1 MAEPLGQMVIEL
13 GLDSSAFGKGLT
25 GAKQQVKYAMAEMK
39 SGLSVMSQSGKA
51 VDTLMTKQR
60 GLSNVISAQES
71 VVSKLKKSYD
81 DSFVNGKATAA
92 TGRLATQLQN
102 ATTKLN
108 GFRNQL
114 ANNASALAQAK
125 VQTEGWTGSLNK
137 VSTAATNAGTRMS
150 SMGSTLTRRVSAP
163 IVLGLG
169 AAAKAAI
176 DFDSQISA
184 MGPLLTNGGA
194 VTAKFRAQLDE
205 LGKSS
210 KSWSTQYGIS
220 TTDINNAMSE
230 MIKRGFTTKQ
240 VMGSMPAVLD
250 ASKASGEDLGTVM
263 QATASIVEQFGLK
276 TNSVKGTMKNTQM
289 VTDSLTYAANA
300 TAAGFGDMSEAMSY
314 VGPVAKGLGLSV
326 QETAAAIG
334 ILSNRGIEGQKA
346 GTNLRG
352 MLTSL
357 VKPTK
362 QNTAAFKS
370 MGMSAKDLNEDS
382 HNLPKLIDDISD
394 GTKGWTKAERTH
406 AIAQAFGRENQA
418 AVNALVESGSD
429 SLRKLT
435 KNTEDAGGATKK
447 VADQLNDTK
456 ANQIKRFQSAVQVLG
471 ITFGEELLPSLT
483 PIVKEA
489 THVVKAFADMDEGT
503 RKFIVHAALFAA
515 AAGPVLKVTG
525 GLAKGFGSV
534 GSGVVNLI
542 AKYAGM
548 KAKSEVVNGT
558 LKSTENILGG
568 LSAGASNSKIIVDQF
583 GNTISKAGGEA
594 EKSKGAWAS
603 IGSLFLTTGEEA
615 GVAGTMISPLG
626 AAIIGGTVAV
636 AAGVTVWEL
645 WGKKAYESAQQ
656 TDQWGS
662 VVGKSA
668 DKSLSKMR
676 SFVDDSNAKLDNFN
690 TTSSTSAK
698 QLSSDFK
705 DAFKQMEK
713 DSKNSIDKMQKEV
726 NDLPDSVQ
734 GSAQKALN
742 QKAAN
747 NESLLKED
755 EKLTKNTTAI
765 FKRAGTEHRGLT
777 DDENVYIKNAQQK
790 LATDEISLLNISSS
804 KKKAIQKAL
813 SGDIS
818 KMNRTQRDE
827 TIDNLSKLITEENK
841 SYDKQGSVLKKSYND
856 GLITEKQYN
865 AQSKALKSSHKAA
878 TMSYIGTEIELYKK
892 NGMSIEDIN
901 TALQGYGVTY
911 DEVMSANAKAAKKA
925 SKSNSTL
932 VATTNDMSKSVK
944 KAANTW
950 NEMVF
955 DPKTGKVKTNAQEE
969 INKATKSSK
978 KWNAIMLLAKEGKLS
993 TNAAEM
999 VAKAAIEN
1007 GKWDSMTWK
1016 EQKAV
1021 IKPEGVEDFVKVM
1034 EDSGEWNDLTLEEKE
1049 AIVTAK
1055 GQKELQAV
1063 IAQYG
1068 IWDSL
1073 TVKEKDLV
1081 VKDKATQTLI
1091 STLETTGQWNN
1102 LTVDQKTAVMN
1113 AKGGSELINIT
1124 SSLGIWNSMPTDQK
1138 EAAFDS
1144 AKAKSEIVSAVG
1156 DLESWN
1162 ALTPATQQLL
1172 TSSNSPEVVA
1182 KGVHDIDSWN
1192 SLPTTVKT
1200 LLANDSQASAVLEQ
1214 AGINVDNY
1222 KLHKPGTKEL
1232 YGDSKNLDQTLADAN
1247 NGLITFGQ
1255 QKPVAQLGA
1264 SDNTKPAVDS
1274 ATTNVLGVPNKTAGV
1289 FASNNTQPEVTSATG
1304 TINSTPDHTSGLNAN
1319 DYTVGP
1325 VSNATTSINGV
1336 PDHTSHL
1343 KANKSD
1349 FDSKVASIEAWLH
1362 HPITKTINIISNLIT
1377 HKKAKGTNNFEGGF
1391 ATVNDQMGSTFRELI
1406 QLPTGESFIPH
1417 GRNVTLALP
1426 KHSRVIPAQQTS
1438 KMFGGIPQFAKGL
1451 NVPSDADIVRQPKQ
1465 IVQEVQTNSNVTDNS
1480 SVITGL
1486 VSQVKSLTDNL
1497 NSLISVIQN
1506 QNSKEVAVIL
1516 DNGVMA
1522 RGVAPLITRIQEQDV
1537 KRQTR
1542 LRGGRQ

>member
-39 SGLSVMSQSGKA
+39 SGLSVMSASGKS
-51 VDTLMTKQR
+51 VDALSVKQR
-60 GLSNVISAQES
+60 GLSSVISAQEK
-71 VVSKLKKSYD
+71 VVRSLKTSYD
-81 DSFVNGKATAA
+81 NSFVNGKATEA
-92 TGRLATQLQN
+92 TGRLGTQLQN
-102 ATTKLN
+102 ATAKLG
-108 GFRNQL
+108 GFKSQL

-125 VQTEGWTGSLNK
+125 VQTEGWTGALNR
-137 VSTAATNAGTRMS
+137 VSSASTAAGQKMS
-150 SMGSTLTRRVSAP
+150 AMGSTLTTKVSAP
-163 IVLGLG
+163 IALGLG

-176 DFDSQISA
+176 DFDSQIAS

-194 VTAKFRAQLDE
+194 LTSKFKAQLDQ
-205 LGKSS
+205 LSNSS
-210 KSWSTQYGIS
+210 KGWAEKYGIS
-220 TTDINNAMSE
+220 TTVVNNAMSE
-230 MIKRGFTTKQ
+230 LIKRGFTTKQ

-276 TNSVKGTMKNTQM
+276 ANSTAQMTKNTQR
-289 VTDSLTYAANA
+289 VTDALTYSANA

-314 VGPVAKGLGLSV
+314 VGPVANGLGLSV
-326 QETAAAIG
+326 EQTAAAIG
-334 ILSNRGIEGQKA
+334 ELSNKGIEGQKA

-357 VKPTK
+357 IKPTK
-362 QNTAAFKS
+362 QNMAGFTA
-370 MGMSAKDLNEDS
+370 MGISVDQLKKDSKDL
-382 HNLPKLIDDISD
+382 PALIDDITK
-394 GTKGWTKAERTH
+394 GTKGWSKADRGK
-406 AIAQAFGRENQA
+406 ALAQAFGRENQA
-418 AVNALVESGSD
+418 AANALVEAGAG

-435 KNTEDAGGATKK
+435 KETENSGGATKK

-503 RKFIVHAALFAA
+503 RKFIVHAALVAA

-542 AKYAGM
+542 AKYAGLEAKN
-548 KAKSEVVNGT
+548 KALNGVLSEASMATGNASMSYG
-558 LKSTENILGG
+558 LLGSTFL
-568 LSAGASNSKIIVDQF
+568 A
-583 GNTISKAGGEA
+583 T
-594 EKSKGAWAS
+594 
-603 IGSLFLTTGEEA
+603 GSQA
-615 GVAGTMISPLG
+615 GVLGTALNPLG

-676 SFVDDSNAKLDNFN
+676 SFVDNSNAKLDNFN

-742 QKAAN
+742 KKVAN

-1124 SSLGIWNSMPTDQK
+1124 SSLGIWNDMPTDQK

-1144 AKAKSEIVSAVG
+1144 AKAKSEIISAVG

-1182 KGVHDIDSWN
+1182 KGIHDIGSWN

-1214 AGINVDNY
+1214 AGINVDKY

-1232 YGDSKNLDQTLADAN
+1232 YGDSKNLDQTLMDSN
-1247 NGLITFGQ
+1247 TKLDIFGQ

-1264 SDNTKPAVDS
+1264 SDNTKPAVDT

-1319 DYTVGP
+1319 NYTVGP

-1362 HPITKTINIISNLIT
+1362 HPITKTISIVA
-1377 HKKAKGTNNFEGGF
+1377 KKIGKFEKGTNDFGGGL
-1391 ATVNDQMGSTFRELI
+1391 AMVNDQAGSTYREYI
-1406 QLPTGESFIPH
+1406 EDNGVNYIPQ
-1417 GRNVTLALP
+1417 GRNVVLP
-1426 KHSRVIPAQQTS
+1426 LGRHAKVHTASKTA
-1438 KMFGGIPQFAKGL
+1438 KMFPGIPQFAKGL
-1451 NVPSDADIVRQPKQ
+1451 NIPSNADIVRQPKQ
-1465 IVQEVQTNSNVTDNS
+1465 IVQEIRVNGNSADNS
-1480 SVITGL
+1480 GALSVLIEQVNQLTLSVNKMMNQKTDINEPTYLQLDGTVFAQLMNGYQNAVQGTSIGL
-1486 VSQVKSLTDNL
+1486 EK
-1497 NSLISVIQN
+1497 
-1506 QNSKEVAVIL
+1506 
-1516 DNGVMA
+1516 
-1522 RGVAPLITRIQEQDV
+1522 RGIAGQ
-1537 KRQTR
+1537 
-1542 LRGGRQ
+1542 

>member
-125 VQTEGWTGSLNK
+125 VQTEGWTGSLNQ

-220 TTDINNAMSE
+220 TTEINNAMSE

-276 TNSVKGTMKNTQM
+276 TNSVQGTMKNTQR
-289 VTDSLTYAANA
+289 VTDALTYSSNA

-314 VGPVAKGLGLSV
+314 VGPVANGLGLSV
-326 QETAAAIG
+326 EQTAAAIG
-334 ILSNRGIEGQKA
+334 ELSNKGIEGEKA

-352 MLTSL
+352 ILTSL

-362 QNTAAFKS
+362 QNTAGFTA
-370 MGMSAKDLNEDS
+370 MGISADELKRDSKD
-382 HNLPKLIDDISD
+382 LPKLIEDI
-394 GTKGWTKAERTH
+394 TKGTEGWSKADRGK
-406 AIAQAFGRENQA
+406 ALAQAFGRENQA
-418 AVNALVESGSD
+418 AANALVEAGAG

-435 KNTEDAGGATKK
+435 KETENSGGATKR

-456 ANQIKRFQSAVQVLG
+456 ANQIKRFQSAIQVLG

-503 RKFIVHAALFAA
+503 RQFIVHAGLVAA

-525 GLAKGFGSV
+525 ELSKGFGFV
-534 GSGVVNLI
+534 GGGVVNLI
-542 AKYAGM
+542 AKYAGLEAKN
-548 KAKSEVVNGT
+548 KALNGV
-558 LKSTENILGG
+558 LTEASMATGTAKTSYGLLG
-568 LSAGASNSKIIVDQF
+568 SAFLATGAQ
-583 GNTISKAGGEA
+583 
-594 EKSKGAWAS
+594 
-603 IGSLFLTTGEEA
+603 A
-615 GVAGTMISPLG
+615 GVLGTALSPLG
-626 AAIIGGTVAV
+626 AAIIGSTVAIG
-636 AAGVTVWEL
+636 AGVAIWEL
-645 WGKKAYESAQQ
+645 WGKQAAQSAHE
-656 TDQWGS
+656 TDTWGS
-662 VVGKSA
+662 KVGSAA
-668 DKSLSKMR
+668 DKSLTKMNN
-676 SFVDDSNAKLDNFN
+676 FVTSTDAQLQTFN
-690 TTSSTSAK
+690 TSSTNSAK
-698 QLSSDFK
+698 TLSKEFK
-705 DAFKQMEK
+705 SAFKQMEE

-726 NDLPDSVQ
+726 DKLPDSVK
-734 GSAQKALN
+734 GSGQKSLDKKKESN
-742 QKAAN
+742 QK
-747 NESLLKED
+747 LLDED
-755 EKLTKNTTAI
+755 KKLTTNVNAI
-765 FKRAGTEHRGLT
+765 FKRADKEHRGLT
-777 DDENVYIKNAQQK
+777 DEENTYIKNAQQK
-790 LATDEISLLNISSS
+790 LADDEISLLNISSS
-804 KKKAIQKAL
+804 KKKAIQRAL
-813 SGDIS
+813 NGDIS
-818 KMNRTQRDE
+818 KMNRTQRDDA
-827 TIDNLSKLITEENK
+827 IDGLTKLITKEDSAYKKQQKNLK
-841 SYDKQGSVLKKSYND
+841 DSYED

-865 AQSKALKSSHKAA
+865 TQSKALKTQHKA
-878 TMSYIGTEIELYKK
+878 TMMAYLGDEVKLWKA
-892 NGMSIEDIN
+892 NGMSIDDIN
-901 TALQGYGVTY
+901 SALQTYGVTY
-911 DEVMSANAKAAKKA
+911 SQVTAANDKAAQKA
-925 SKSNSTL
+925 AKSNSTL
-932 VATTNDMSKSVK
+932 VQTTSDMSKSAK
-944 KAANTW
+944 KAANDW
-950 NEMVF
+950 NALVF
-955 DPKTGKVKTNAQEE
+955 DPKTGKVKTNAVEE
-969 INKATKSSK
+969 VAKAKQGSQTWNNIN
-978 KWNAIMLLAKEGKLS
+978 LLLKEGKMS
-993 TNAAEM
+993 
-999 VAKAAIEN
+999 VQ
-1007 GKWDSMTWK
+1007 G
-1016 EQKAV
+1016 
-1021 IKPEGVEDFVKVM
+1021 
-1034 EDSGEWNDLTLEEKE
+1034 
-1049 AIVTAK
+1049 
-1055 GQKELQAV
+1055 KELVAQAV
-1063 IAQYG
+1063 QQGNTWNSLSLKNQIGIAKVTG
-1068 IWDSL
+1068 DDSVILALDKFGLWNKL
-1073 TVKEKDLV
+1073 TPQE
-1081 VKDKATQTLI
+1081 
-1091 STLETTGQWNN
+1091 
-1102 LTVDQKTAVMN
+1102 KTAVSK
-1113 AKGGSELINIT
+1113 AKGSEEVFAAIGGIDRWNSSNPQEKLAMLHATGNNEIDSALNKISNWNNVPVKVQNLIANDLASGKTTDALNLINQYGGT
-1124 SSLGIWNSMPTDQK
+1124 
-1138 EAAFDS
+1138 
-1144 AKAKSEIVSAVG
+1144 SAV
-1156 DLESWN
+1156 
-1162 ALTPATQQLL
+1162 
-1172 TSSNSPEVVA
+1172 
-1182 KGVHDIDSWN
+1182 
-1192 SLPTTVKT
+1192 
-1200 LLANDSQASAVLEQ
+1200 ANL
-1214 AGINVDNY
+1214 
-1222 KLHKPGTKEL
+1222 
-1232 YGDSKNLDQTLADAN
+1232 
-1247 NGLITFGQ
+1247 F
-1255 QKPVAQLGA
+1255 A
-1264 SDNTKPAVDS
+1264 SDNTGPNVSGAKNNVAS
-1274 ATTNVLGVPNKTAGV
+1274 FTTMPSTKTL
-1289 FASNNTQPEVTSATG
+1289 F
-1304 TINSTPDHTSGLNAN
+1304 AN
-1319 DYTVGP
+1319 DSTGGGVNSGKGQ
-1325 VSNATTSINGV
+1325 VNGFTSMPG
-1336 PDHTSHL
+1336 
-1343 KANKSD
+1343 
-1349 FDSKVASIEAWLH
+1349 
-1362 HPITKTINIISNLIT
+1362 TKTIDANDSTGGGVNSGKGQVNSFTNMNGTKPLTAKDNTGGGVGDAQNSINSVHGKTVTIT
-1377 HKKAKGTNNFEGGF
+1377 GFFNAVKTGAVSLWNKLGLKNGTDDFQGGM
-1391 ATVNDQMGSTFRELI
+1391 ALVNDQLGRKFREVI
-1406 QLPTGESFIPH
+1406 QLPTGESFIPQ
-1417 GRNVTLALP
+1417 GRNVTIPLP
-1426 KHSRVIPAQQTS
+1426 QHARVIPANKTAR
-1438 KMFGGIPQFAKGL
+1438 MFPGLPQFAKGL